1 LVSGLDRL
9 TLVETRD
16 AHFAWM
22 LGEAPA
28 PDGLRLPKGG
38 VDTPRVL
45 RWLRRVQRERGD
57 GGGWML
63 VMDGEVVGLCSH
75 KGRPNA
81 AGEAE
86 IGYVVAPAHRR
97 KGYATRAVALAL
109 AKAVDD
115 RRLTAITAETAI
127 GNLGSQRVLIANG
140 FAAVGRSHDEE
151 EGEMI
156 VWRREI
162 PR

>member
-1 LVSGLDRL
+1 VSALDRL
-9 TLVETRD
+9 TLLETRD

-22 LGEAPA
+22 LGEALA
-28 PDGLRLPKGG
+28 PEGLRLPEGG

-57 GGGWML
+57 GGGWIL
-63 VMDGEVVGLCSH
+63 VMDGEVVGLCGH
-75 KGRPNA
+75 KGPPNA

-86 IGYVVAPAHRR
+86 IGYAVAPAHRR
-97 KGYATRAVALAL
+97 KSYATRAVALAL
-109 AKAVDD
+109 AAAGDD
-115 RRLTAITAETAI
+115 PRISAITAETAL
-127 GNLGSQRVLIANG
+127 GNLRSQRVLLANG
-140 FAAVGRSHDEE
+140 FTDVGRSHDDE

-162 PR
+162 SR

>member
-1 LVSGLDRL
+1 MSGLDRL
-9 TLVETRD
+9 TLLETRD

-28 PDGLRLPKGG
+28 PRGLRLPVGG

-57 GGGWML
+57 ACGWIMVL
-63 VMDGEVVGLCSH
+63 DGEVVGLCGH
-75 KGRPNA
+75 KGPPNA

-86 IGYVVAPAHRR
+86 VGYAVAPAHRR

-109 AKAVDD
+109 AAAGDD
-115 RRLTAITAETAI
+115 PRLTAITAETAL
-127 GNLGSQRVLIANG
+127 GNLASQRVLIANG
-140 FAAVGRSHDEE
+140 FIDVGRSHDDE

-162 PR
+162 TR